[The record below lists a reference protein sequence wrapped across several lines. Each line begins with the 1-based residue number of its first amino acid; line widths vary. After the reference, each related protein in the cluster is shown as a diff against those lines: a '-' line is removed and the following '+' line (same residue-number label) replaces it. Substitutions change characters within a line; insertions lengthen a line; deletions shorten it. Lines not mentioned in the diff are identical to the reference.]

1 MTNTR
6 PPSLIA
12 PYIKVLQELERGVG
26 APRTALQMHFV
37 EVCRGGLCRR
47 PRMSGLTWR
56 GVLRNNSA

>member
-12 PYIKVLQELERGVG
+12 PYIKVLQKRERGIR

-37 EVCRGGLCRR
+37 EVCRGGALPTTAYER
-47 PRMSGLTWR
+47 
-56 GVLRNNSA
+56 A